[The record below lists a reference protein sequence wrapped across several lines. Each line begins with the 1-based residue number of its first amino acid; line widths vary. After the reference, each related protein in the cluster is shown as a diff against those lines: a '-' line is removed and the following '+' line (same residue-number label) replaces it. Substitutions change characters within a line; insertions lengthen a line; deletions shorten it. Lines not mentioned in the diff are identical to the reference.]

1 MPGIVMSQEIHGL
14 PRKRLTEIDLCDSAV
29 NCLVAQA
36 RAGGLM
42 ESMET
47 LKAIPTQAI
56 ERLYLMMR
64 TQLRRV
70 WANSEARHIKGEKRG
85 TILGHWM
92 SQMVMNYQHQ
102 QLRQKPVIPWSAG

>member
-1 MPGIVMSQEIHGL
+1 MSNRYCNAQAGEFMPGIVMPQEIHGL

-36 RAGGLM
+36 LAEGLM
-42 ESMET
+42 ESLET
-47 LKAIPTQAI
+47 LKAIPAQAI

-70 WANSEARHIKGEKRG
+70 WANSEARHIK
-85 TILGHWM
+85 
-92 SQMVMNYQHQ
+92 
-102 QLRQKPVIPWSAG
+102 